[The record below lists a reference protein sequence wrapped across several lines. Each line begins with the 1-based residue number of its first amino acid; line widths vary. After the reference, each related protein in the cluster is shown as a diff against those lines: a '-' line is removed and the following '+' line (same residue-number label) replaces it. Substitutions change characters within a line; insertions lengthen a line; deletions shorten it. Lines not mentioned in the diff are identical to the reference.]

1 MQKSDAIECKFRF
14 LSSCSSAV
22 NCDIIRATV
31 PLISIK
37 NSKSIVFPSHLPCFI
52 GVIWRASAASH
63 RECDNYQSAHC
74 AVMRATFY
82 SLPYIQLGL
91 YIIFPSKEQG
101 SGFYSKSCFLDC
113 SRHEVFS
120 VLTQSFDNDS
130 KSNSIFTASAGL
142 LN

>member
-14 LSSCSSAV
+14 LCSSRSSAV

-37 NSKSIVFPSHLPCFI
+37 NSKSIVFPSHLMCFI
-52 GVIWRASAASH
+52 IVIWRASAASH

-74 AVMRATFY
+74 AAMRATFY
-82 SLPYIQLGL
+82 SSIYIQLGL
-91 YIIFPSKEQG
+91 YIIFPSQKNVEAD
-101 SGFYSKSCFLDC
+101 FIA
-113 SRHEVFS
+113 SRLQPSHNA